1 MDDMNCTKNEDD
13 LEEAEMRLLQRQLD
27 QGQHVTESQ
36 EEKDYKAE
44 FFELLDE
51 VNSLTIAYAICST
64 KIFLAGQK
72 NIWLAKTFWSFIFI
86 KDFDGFGWPN
96 LFWLVKIEFW
106 PAKKILVEQMA

>member
-51 VNSLTIAYAICST
+51 VNSLLSIPFKNVLCMYLCT
-64 KIFLAGQK
+64 KLEEIR
-72 NIWLAKTFWSFIFI
+72 
-86 KDFDGFGWPN
+86 
-96 LFWLVKIEFW
+96 
-106 PAKKILVEQMA
+106 KK

>member
-51 VNSLTIAYAICST
+51 VNSLLSIPFKNVLCMYLCT
-64 KIFLAGQK
+64 KLEEIR
-72 NIWLAKTFWSFIFI
+72 
-86 KDFDGFGWPN
+86 
-96 LFWLVKIEFW
+96 
-106 PAKKILVEQMA
+106 KKILT

>member
-1 MDDMNCTKNEDD
+1 MRSILFLVQTISYDGLLLCTPISTDPGLNFDFIFREEEEDFDDMDDMNCTKNEDD

-51 VNSLTIAYAICST
+51 V
-64 KIFLAGQK
+64 KWWQ
-72 NIWLAKTFWSFIFI
+72 
-86 KDFDGFGWPN
+86 
-96 LFWLVKIEFW
+96 IENQQS
-106 PAKKILVEQMA
+106 PVYDMK

>member
-51 VNSLTIAYAICST
+51 VCVTPQGYIYDQELVLGSIHPDWYLPIGFEN
-64 KIFLAGQK
+64 IFDRK
-72 NIWLAKTFWSFIFI
+72 H
-86 KDFDGFGWPN
+86 
-96 LFWLVKIEFW
+96 V
-106 PAKKILVEQMA
+106 